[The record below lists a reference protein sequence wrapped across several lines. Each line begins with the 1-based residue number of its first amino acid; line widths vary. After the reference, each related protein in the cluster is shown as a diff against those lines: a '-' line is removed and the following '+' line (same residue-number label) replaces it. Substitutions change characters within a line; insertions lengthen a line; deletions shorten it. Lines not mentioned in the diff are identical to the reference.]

1 MADGMLLRGVAR
13 TAIRAGTATAVSNR
27 VSRRQAQRWAE
38 QGQPVG
44 TYMQAP
50 QEAPPPQQGAGSE
63 DTIAQLKELGELRER
78 RADRG
83 GVRGAEGEAAQLL
96 AGGFQSSRV
105 VWPRSLWSKP
115 SRSPCGFLRSPWW

>member
-44 TYMQAP
+44 SYMQAP
-50 QEAPPPQQGAGSE
+50 QEAPPPEAGGG
-63 DTIAQLKELGELRER
+63 DTIAQLKELGELR
-78 RADRG
+78 DS
-83 GVRGAEGEAAQLL
+83 GVLTEEEFEAQKAKLL
-96 AGGFQSSRV
+96 A
-105 VWPRSLWSKP
+105 
-115 SRSPCGFLRSPWW
+115 